1 MIPLR
6 IAIKILKVVNWI
18 SHAIPTSN
26 KITNTKYPNEVS
38 ISNYNPT
45 DRAFNIFNSIDLDA
59 DREIFRAIFRAI
71 FIGGPRGCSE
81 TIEFKPSNTVTLSF
95 LELTLLSSSS

>member
-26 KITNTKYPNEVS
+26 KITNTKYPNEGS
-38 ISNYNPT
+38 ISNYEPT
-45 DRAFNIFNSIDLDA
+45 DQAFNIFNSIDIDA
-59 DREIFRAIFRAI
+59 DREIFRAI